1 MKYGR
6 IKKVFKTNQ
15 RHFTLAN
22 YCAEQNKVRGT
33 EKEEKNDNRGEIFCC
48 FGNGCIFIQIL
59 SSQYNYYFTYI
70 IGKKDKK

>member
-1 MKYGR
+1 MKDSR

-33 EKEEKNDNRGEIFCC
+33 EKEEKNDN
-48 FGNGCIFIQIL
+48 
-59 SSQYNYYFTYI
+59 
-70 IGKKDKK
+70 